1 MQINLEKGAAK
12 NVIDLINATNG
23 SALTSA
29 EIALGQPAEWTDPEG
44 INTRNTSLTISAVPD
59 SGYTGTVEVR
69 YHRLDL
75 ASLASGKTLSYTKS
89 DTSTL
94 QTLLESVA
102 TQLGVV
108 EEAVKL
114 DVDAMPVVP
123 EGNESVTINIV
134 SRTDSLLYVGMAPVT
149 VYPMPPVDINV
160 NDEITTQDL
169 DGFDEPVA

>member
-114 DVDAMPVVP
+114 DVDAMPPAPANATPSGGRHRTASP
-123 EGNESVTINIV
+123 ETGGRSPPSAPGSRRSRPHPCGNSST
-134 SRTDSLLYVGMAPVT
+134 G
-149 VYPMPPVDINV
+149 
-160 NDEITTQDL
+160 
-169 DGFDEPVA
+169 